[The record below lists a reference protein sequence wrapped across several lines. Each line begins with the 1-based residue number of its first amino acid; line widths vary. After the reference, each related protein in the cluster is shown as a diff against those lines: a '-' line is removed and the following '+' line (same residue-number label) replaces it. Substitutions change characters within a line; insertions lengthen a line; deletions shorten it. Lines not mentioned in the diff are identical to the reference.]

1 MAEKKKRGPSGMFL
15 RWSLSYLIISVI
27 ALLLI
32 LFSGFRYT
40 AVLRENLE
48 YTNGI
53 QLDMTCVWLDQKLGL
68 LRNITAKES
77 LDSSI
82 TKIRNATDYDTTPKF
97 SYYLLT
103 KEVATDLISFGIED
117 PYFLYFPATDAMVS
131 NAYYGQSQ
139 RYYEL
144 RLEPF
149 GISYEEW
156 MGILAQ
162 DYATTQ
168 VFKPEQSDD
177 TNYLILV
184 RPLNINSTKGNKVN
198 AVMLVDLDEL
208 IQASDWLNKDTL
220 CIVDRNHNKIISNAE
235 LPDPVIQAILDRIA
249 AVGSRKIITAEHMV
263 VDGHYIAII
272 SSDYENWDLA
282 VIMQERTFASRILD
296 VQKLILVVV
305 LVYLVLTAL
314 VISNTAVKRY
324 GKLRR
329 VVNVLAKEN
338 HTPPELMTDA
348 YAYIDS
354 NVQKLV
360 QANVEN
366 ADLIA
371 RQQDAI
377 ARELFHSIMTST
389 NASADVDLEHLE
401 KAGFPVRPDQTYYL
415 LAYRLDERNWANE
428 PNPEKTREMEWF
440 ILKNVTEETLS
451 DKELHDLCFREGE
464 TQIYIVWSDAQGTQ
478 TLGNIEWAW
487 RYCQTFLAQHF
498 DFAYTV
504 AISEEHSG
512 VDGVNKAYREIR
524 QVYHYQRKQKDPAT
538 VHYSQL
544 NLLPGETMVQYPG
557 EADNRLTLAVRS
569 GDEAS
574 ACAEIHKVMERNAQ
588 NYLSPAA
595 MQFLASKMMA
605 SIVRGAEEM
614 AGDAAIVESQNQ
626 VMEAAGREEQEQIE
640 RSLCNLAKVVC
651 EKLGKRNRQVQE
663 DEKGQLYIK
672 IKDYIDENYP
682 DPGLNVNS
690 VSEYFGKQ
698 PSFVSRYFKEMSG
711 TNLTQYIHKIRLQHV
726 KEKLLRGD
734 RLEDIALSCGFGSQ
748 RSFLRIFKQYEGVTP
763 SQYKELHS
771 SKDEAMINET
781 I

>member
-208 IQASDWLNKDTL
+208 IQVSDWLNKDTL

-235 LPDPVIQAILDRIA
+235 LPDPVIQAVLDRIA

>member
-1 MAEKKKRGPSGMFL
+1 MAEKKKWGPSGMFL

-131 NAYYGQSQ
+131 NAYYGQSH

-208 IQASDWLNKDTL
+208 IQVSDWLNKDTL

-235 LPDPVIQAILDRIA
+235 LPDPVIQAVLDRIA

-711 TNLTQYIHKIRLQHV
+711 TNLTQYIHKIRLQYV

-771 SKDEAMINET
+771 SKDEAMSNET

>member
-1 MAEKKKRGPSGMFL
+1 MFL

-711 TNLTQYIHKIRLQHV
+711 TNLTQYIHKIRLQYV

-771 SKDEAMINET
+771 SKDEAMSNET

>member
-1 MAEKKKRGPSGMFL
+1 MAEKKKWGPSGMFL

-208 IQASDWLNKDTL
+208 IQVSDWLNKDTL

-235 LPDPVIQAILDRIA
+235 LPDPVIQAVLDRIA

-682 DPGLNVNS
+682 DPGLSVNS

-711 TNLTQYIHKIRLQHV
+711 TNLTQYIHKIRLQYV

-771 SKDEAMINET
+771 SKDEAMSNET

>member
-208 IQASDWLNKDTL
+208 IQVSDWLNKDTL

-235 LPDPVIQAILDRIA
+235 LPDPVIQAVLDCIA

-711 TNLTQYIHKIRLQHV
+711 TNLTQYIHKIRLQYV

-771 SKDEAMINET
+771 SKDEAMSNET

>member
-1 MAEKKKRGPSGMFL
+1 MFL

-131 NAYYGQSQ
+131 NAYYGQSH

-208 IQASDWLNKDTL
+208 IQVSDWLNKDTL

-235 LPDPVIQAILDRIA
+235 LPDPVIQAVLDRIA

-682 DPGLNVNS
+682 DPGLSVNS

-711 TNLTQYIHKIRLQHV
+711 TNLTQYIHKIRLQYV

-771 SKDEAMINET
+771 SKDEAMSNET

>member
-1 MAEKKKRGPSGMFL
+1 MFL

-208 IQASDWLNKDTL
+208 IQVSDWLNKDTL

-235 LPDPVIQAILDRIA
+235 LPDPVIQAVLDCIA

-711 TNLTQYIHKIRLQHV
+711 TNLTQYIHKIRLQYV

-771 SKDEAMINET
+771 SKDEAMSNET

>member
-208 IQASDWLNKDTL
+208 IQVSDWLNKDTL

-235 LPDPVIQAILDRIA
+235 LPDPVIQAVLDRIA

-415 LAYRLDERNWANE
+415 LAYRRDERNWANE

-711 TNLTQYIHKIRLQHV
+711 TNLTQYIHKIRLQYV

-771 SKDEAMINET
+771 SKDEAMSNET

>member
-208 IQASDWLNKDTL
+208 IQVSDWLNKDTL

-235 LPDPVIQAILDRIA
+235 LPDPVIQAVLDCIA

-574 ACAEIHKVMERNAQ
+574 ACAEIHKMMERNAQ

-711 TNLTQYIHKIRLQHV
+711 TNLTQYIHKIRLQYV

-771 SKDEAMINET
+771 SKDEAMSNET

>member
-208 IQASDWLNKDTL
+208 IQVSDWLNKDTL

>member
-208 IQASDWLNKDTL
+208 IQVSDWLNKDTL

-235 LPDPVIQAILDRIA
+235 LPDPVIQAVLDCIA

-640 RSLCNLAKVVC
+640 RSLCNLTKVVC

-711 TNLTQYIHKIRLQHV
+711 TNLTQYIHKIRLQYV

-771 SKDEAMINET
+771 SKDEAMSNET